1 MNVPT
6 FTGFNKAVF
15 FVSVYKITHSR
26 QGDSFGGNEGWITY
40 LLNTA
45 EPFRFYKNTFL
56 QTSRFL
62 YCAKDFSHHCIVRN
76 QWRYVM
82 HDQCLQANSPAGN
95 KRATLDDTPGCAIML
110 LSIKRYTDIRFRT
123 PVLRGFFFL
132 NSLKWEKTPC
142 GEKDNIKMVKY

>member
-15 FVSVYKITHSR
+15 FVSVYKVTHSR
-26 QGDSFGGNEGWITY
+26 QGDSLGGNEGWITY

-45 EPFRFYKNTFL
+45 EPFCLYKNTFL
-56 QTSRFL
+56 QLTSRFL

-82 HDQCLQANSPAGN
+82 HDQCPSLQASLQVLLETRGLHLMTPLDVPSCCIQSHV
-95 KRATLDDTPGCAIML
+95 TLT
-110 LSIKRYTDIRFRT
+110 FVFQT

-132 NSLKWEKTPC
+132 NSFIMRVNALWRES
-142 GEKDNIKMVKY
+142 

>member
-15 FVSVYKITHSR
+15 FVSVYKVTHSR

-45 EPFRFYKNTFL
+45 EPFRLYKNTFL
-56 QTSRFL
+56 QLTSRFL
-62 YCAKDFSHHCIVRN
+62 YCAKDFSNHCIVRN

-82 HDQCLQANSPAGN
+82 HDQCPSMQANSPAGN

-110 LSIKRYTDIRFRT
+110 HSITRYADIRFPDSSAQRI
-123 PVLRGFFFL
+123 FFL
-132 NSLKWEKTPC
+132 LNSFIMRANALWRES
-142 GEKDNIKMVKY
+142 